1 MADRRGLARIGFRTA
16 GGLVGVAVA
25 VVAVAGATL
34 LPLPEFAIGAPS
46 RTVTPVPADQQRVCP
61 GPLLQLAADA
71 GAATRPSAVGEP
83 SFATDAVGADVRT
96 RSLKPDAD
104 TDSRDEAPLLASV
117 TTPQGAT
124 TPPLFAGAQSQN
136 ASAPDLAGLAA
147 AACAEPSADTWL
159 AAGSTALGQTSLV
172 LLSNPSE
179 VDATVDLTIFTE
191 TGQVSA
197 PGAASILVPAGS
209 QKVVPLAGLAPS
221 AAAPVVRV
229 RTSGGEVVA
238 SMQQSYEVGIQPRGA
253 ELAGPTGAPARQ
265 QVIPG
270 VTISSMAAIEGGQS
284 AEGVG
289 VDYPVVRVLV
299 PGDTD
304 AQVTVGAVGEAGTA
318 AGDSYATTV
327 KAGTVAEVPLQRL
340 KDGSYTVTVN
350 SSVPVV
356 AAVRTSTI
364 GTKLRDF
371 AWFSSAQELQ
381 KKALAVLPSGGTA
394 ALHLANAGE
403 ADRTVSI
410 EPLTGGAAVT
420 LAVPAEGGAHLGL
433 AAGSYR
439 ITGADG
445 LRGSVS
451 MTGDGQTTSF
461 ALAPPGPLA
470 APITVYPN

>member
-34 LPLPEFAIGAPS
+34 LPLPDFAIGAPS
-46 RTVTPVPADQQRVCP
+46 QTVTPVPADQQRVCP
-61 GPLLQLAADA
+61 GPLLELAADA
-71 GAATRPSAVGEP
+71 GAATRPSSIGAP

-96 RSLKPDAD
+96 RALKPDAD
-104 TDSRDEAPLLASV
+104 SASRDEAPLLASV
-117 TTPQGAT
+117 ATPQGAKT
-124 TPPLFAGAQSQN
+124 SPLIAGAQSQN
-136 ASAPDLAGLAA
+136 AQTPDLAGLAA

-159 AAGSTALGQTSLV
+159 AAGSTALGQTSLI
-172 LLSNPSE
+172 LLSNPSA
-179 VDATVDLTIFTE
+179 VDATVDLSIYTE
-191 TGQVSA
+191 TGPVSA

-221 AAAPVVRV
+221 AAAPVIRV
-229 RTSGGEVVA
+229 RTAGGEVVA
-238 SMQQSYEVGIQPRGA
+238 SLQQSYEVGIQPRGA
-253 ELAGPTGAPARQ
+253 ELAGATGLPARQ
-265 QVIPG
+265 QIVPG
-270 VTISSMAAIEGGQS
+270 VTIGSMAAIQAAQS

-289 VDYPVVRVLV
+289 VDYPVVRLAV

-304 AQVTVGAVGEAGTA
+304 AQVTIGAVGEAGTA
-318 AGDSYATTV
+318 VGDSYATTV

-356 AAVRTSTI
+356 AAVRTSVI
-364 GTKLRDF
+364 GAKTRDF
-371 AWFSSAQELQ
+371 AWFSSAQALQ
-381 KKALAVLPSGGTA
+381 KETLAVIPGDGQA
-394 ALHLANAGE
+394 ALHLANAGD
-403 ADRTVSI
+403 ADRSLSI
-410 EPLTGGAAVT
+410 APLSGGAPIA
-420 LAVPAEGGAHLGL
+420 LKVPAEGGAHVKLP
-433 AAGSYR
+433 AGSYR
-439 ITGADG
+439 ITGADD

-451 MTGDGQTTSF
+451 LSGDGQTSSL